1 MKIILG
7 YLGGSNIITRDL
19 KSRREGQIV
28 RVRGICGYGKFSEL
42 GNVINTVSVT
52 AGFEDWR
59 RPQAKEHGQHLEA
72 GKGKETDSSLEFWE
86 RNVAPP
92 KTWFWPTNTHFGL
105 LTSRTIR

>member
-52 AGFEDWR
+52 AGFED
-59 RPQAKEHGQHLEA
+59 
-72 GKGKETDSSLEFWE
+72 
-86 RNVAPP
+86 
-92 KTWFWPTNTHFGL
+92 
-105 LTSRTIR
+105 